1 MEWLRYQKIVW
12 RRAWN
17 DTWRVVVK
25 RSIRALLRDVVV
37 LLGTIFLAFVLDNKF
52 NIIERGIMSEDNAQD
67 AFAWAA
73 LVGLCIVGLFLLWFA
88 LEGVFLVPYKLWK
101 ERSGRITNL
110 RDIGLTLGAEYQTSE
125 VPGLDGPAVE
135 WEDAAWAILEAAK
148 KSPKPEF
155 ATGHAKTINGQ
166 IGWTMML
173 IKHMSDGALLPLYA
187 VYKNCRLGE
196 KVWQGADRRYFV
208 NKDNRTLIRFDQ
220 TGVPWAASDEVE
232 DFDAVFVLE
241 RDLKTILRKVSDGTI
256 EQDLDE
262 IANLPNPDD
271 GIDEAMER
279 E

>member
-1 MEWLRYQKIVW
+1 MK
-12 RRAWN
+12 
-17 DTWRVVVK
+17 T
-25 RSIRALLRDVVV
+25 LLRDAVV
-37 LLGTIFLAFVLDNKF
+37 LSGAIILAFVLDKTF
-52 NIIERGIMSEDNAQD
+52 NIIERGIMSEDIAQD
-67 AFAWAA
+67 TFAWTA
-73 LVGLCIVGLFLLWFA
+73 LVALSIVCLFLLWFA
-88 LEGVFLVPYKLWK
+88 LEGVFFVPYKLWK
-101 ERSGRITNL
+101 ERSGRIANL
-110 RDIGLTLGAEYQTSE
+110 RDTELALGAEYRTSE

-135 WEDAAWAILEAAK
+135 WEDAAWAILAEAK

-155 ATGHAKTINGQ
+155 ATGHAKTLSGQ

-196 KVWQGADRRYFV
+196 KVWQGTDRRYFV

-220 TGVPWAASDEVE
+220 NGVPWSVSDEVE

-241 RDLKTILRKVSDGTI
+241 RDLRTILRKISDGTI

-262 IANLPNPDD
+262 IANLPDPDD
-271 GIDEAMER
+271 GIDETMER